1 MWNELNEVG
10 LSEEIKKSYECKIDS
25 IIVFIEINYLPNDL
39 TSNINLLNSV
49 KKHLNGT
56 NFRVDKC
63 SRFSRILLKFAK
75 LNPREIFDT
84 NRFAKINLPEYVGN
98 GKFAKINAHEIFL
111 KNVFLL
117 CFFPPFIFQATNT
130 IQMCIMKL

>member
-25 IIVFIEINYLPNDL
+25 VIVFIENNYLPNDL

-75 LNPREIFDT
+75 LNP
-84 NRFAKINLPEYVGN
+84 
-98 GKFAKINAHEIFL
+98 HEISL
-111 KNVFLL
+111 KHFFHL

-130 IQMCIMKL
+130 IQMCIMKSKNVSSR